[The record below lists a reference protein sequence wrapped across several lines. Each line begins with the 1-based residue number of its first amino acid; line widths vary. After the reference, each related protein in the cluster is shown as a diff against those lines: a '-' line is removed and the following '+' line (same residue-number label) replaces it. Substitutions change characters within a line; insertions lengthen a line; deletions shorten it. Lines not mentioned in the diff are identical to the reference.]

1 MTQYTITSGT
11 PSHDEL
17 IALEE
22 ALKHHRESRLT
33 KKIVMSSWGKP
44 QLRKPL
50 ARKT

>member
-17 IALEE
+17 MALEE

-33 KKIVMSSWGKP
+33 KKVLKSSWGKP
-44 QLRKPL
+44 QMREPLTRK
-50 ARKT
+50 A